1 MLKLSKRASIAI
13 AELLLNPPGPSK
25 KAIAAAKRY
34 KAQVAKGNLLST
46 A

>member
-13 AELLLNPPGPSK
+13 AELLLNPP
-25 KAIAAAKRY
+25 AAKRY